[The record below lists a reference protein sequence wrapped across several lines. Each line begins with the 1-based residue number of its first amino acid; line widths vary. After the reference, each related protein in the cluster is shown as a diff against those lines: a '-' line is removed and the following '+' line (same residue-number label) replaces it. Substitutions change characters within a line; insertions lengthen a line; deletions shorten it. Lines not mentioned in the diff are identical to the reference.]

1 LIIEQIVFW
10 TSFSY
15 VCIDPVASKQ
25 KQTSIN
31 PKAGRGKLSF
41 ELFRKTVAV
50 EGKINL
56 FMHFSLT
63 VVVPIDDDIA
73 GLTSKDLL
81 VFILAGIFLRG
92 LFALDFIVELFGLL
106 TIFLPS

>member
-1 LIIEQIVFW
+1 
-10 TSFSY
+10 
-15 VCIDPVASKQ
+15 
-25 KQTSIN
+25 
-31 PKAGRGKLSF
+31 
-41 ELFRKTVAV
+41 
-50 EGKINL
+50 
-56 FMHFSLT
+56 MHFSLT